1 MSADID
7 VFGLFLQR
15 TQSLL
20 HNIGVCVTD
29 KRSQGMTAHIV
40 TTIKAKRQILRQVG
54 L

>member
-1 MSADID
+1 MSADLN

-15 TQSLL
+15 THSFL
-20 HNIGVCVTD
+20 HNISVCVTD